1 MFSITCSTYRTRR
14 TLNSSGLAY
23 KFTPAD
29 AYMIRSLPSSIDLL
43 PFAMGNIIG
52 SSPAKL
58 YAPETWSRC
67 YTEDDTV
74 IHNFEIA
81 DFSLIDG
88 MGAGSWV
95 TSSTFSAG
103 GCEWD
108 IMFYPDGLKKN
119 EAGCAH
125 ANTPAVFLRLR
136 RGQPGVEV
144 MTKYTLSIWG
154 KDGQVVE
161 QPSLRHTFTF
171 MVGGFVPKSKLRA
184 LKDDCF
190 TIRCV
195 LTVLLKERHMEDV
208 SAFIVPIPPSNFHQ
222 DFGNMLKDGE
232 GTDVTFVVGD
242 QSFQAHRVVLAGRTP
257 FFRSELSGPM
267 KENKMQHISIDDVEP
282 SVFKALLHF
291 IYTDALPDNRD
302 LKKNTTLQHL
312 LVAADRYGL
321 DRLAAMCEGELCR
334 SIDVQTVATTL
345 TLAKQH
351 CRERLK
357 DVCVDFMSARDV
369 FDIVKKTNGFKHLV
383 TSCPEVISDI
393 LQENLPLPEVVRTN
407 PRRTPGWLKRQQHAS
422 QVRRA
427 VLVSACVL
435 VPAAVVSCR
444 VYMRRC

>member
-1 MFSITCSTYRTRR
+1 
-14 TLNSSGLAY
+14 
-23 KFTPAD
+23 
-29 AYMIRSLPSSIDLL
+29 
-43 PFAMGNIIG
+43 MGNITG
-52 SSPAKL
+52 SSANQ
-58 YAPETWSRC
+58 YAPETETWSRC
-67 YTEDDTV
+67 YTEGTTV
-74 IHNFEIA
+74 THNFEIA
-81 DFSLIDG
+81 GYSLLHG
-88 MGAGSWV
+88 MGTGNYV
-95 TSSTFSAG
+95 TSSAFTVG
-103 GCEWD
+103 GCDNCEWD
-108 IMFYPDGLKKN
+108 IMFYPDGATKDEGE
-119 EAGCAH
+119 EADH
-125 ANTPAVFLRLR
+125 ASAYLRLR
-136 RGQPGVEV
+136 PCSRQPWPKAV
-144 MTKYTLSIWG
+144 MTKYTLSLWG
-154 KDGQVVE
+154 KDGQLC
-161 QPSLRHTFTF
+161 QQRSTRHTFTPSGTGWGH
-171 MVGGFVPKSKLRA
+171 VRFVPKSKLLA

-195 LTVLLKERHMEDV
+195 LTVLKERHMEEV

-257 FFRSELSGPM
+257 FFRSELFGPR

-302 LKKNTTLQHL
+302 VKKNTTLQHL

-334 SIDVQTVATTL
+334 GIDVQTVATTL

-351 CRERLK
+351 CRERLR
-357 DVCVDFMSARDV
+357 DVCIDFMSSRDV
-369 FDIVKKTNGFKHLV
+369 FGDVKKTDGFKHLV

-407 PRRTPGWLKRQQHAS
+407 PRRTPGWLKRQQRSS

-444 VYMRRC
+444 VYMRRR